1 MYRQEGSLLEQRVQ
15 AIEKRLRL
23 SGLNEQFD
31 SPEIH
36 TATSP
41 KIQGNHESRR
51 SPGVKG
57 PLDQD
62 DEVDGMGAVAL
73 RDGADEEE
81 YFGKVRFIPT
91 NYFMGPCLKI

>member
-1 MYRQEGSLLEQRVQ
+1 MLEQRIQ

-23 SGLNEQFD
+23 SGPNEQFD

-36 TATSP
+36 AATSP
-41 KIQGNHESRR
+41 QIQENHESRR

-73 RDGADEEE
+73 KDGVDEEE
-81 YFGKVRFIPT
+81 YFGKVRFIPA
-91 NYFMGPCLKI
+91 NYVVGPCLKI

>member
-1 MYRQEGSLLEQRVQ
+1 M
-15 AIEKRLRL
+15 LRL

-41 KIQGNHESRR
+41 KIQENYESRR

-81 YFGKVRFIPT
+81 YFGKVRSIPV

>member
-1 MYRQEGSLLEQRVQ
+1 MLEQRVQ

-31 SPEIH
+31 SPD

-91 NYFMGPCLKI
+91 DYFMGPCLKI

>member
-1 MYRQEGSLLEQRVQ
+1 MLQ
-15 AIEKRLRL
+15 L
-23 SGLNEQFD
+23 SVLNEQFD
-31 SPEIH
+31 GPEIH
-36 TATSP
+36 TTTSP
-41 KIQGNHESRR
+41 KIPENYESRH
-51 SPGVKG
+51 SPRVKG

-81 YFGKVRFIPT
+81 YFGKVQSIPV